1 MSGAFLFQ
9 EAMIMEEYPVILD
22 GKDAGRIT
30 VRRNVLM
37 TEFDACAPG
46 REGLLRLS
54 VYGGGREGYLG
65 VMEPGNGGLRLIRTL
80 SASAMKNF
88 PENIQYAGAAGE
100 EPVPVPGVLKA
111 SASAPKPNGPEE
123 GLLWFS
129 TPEGVLTAFDGEGTL
144 CAIPA
149 DMPRPPKGIA
159 RIINGREY
167 LVFPGPARWK

>member
-1 MSGAFLFQ
+1 
-9 EAMIMEEYPVILD
+9 MEEYPVILD

-30 VRRNVLM
+30 VRRNGLM
-37 TEFDACAPG
+37 TEFDASVPD

-65 VMEPGNGGLRLIRTL
+65 VTEPGNGGLRLIRTL

-100 EPVPVPGVLKA
+100 EPAPVIDVSQAPASVPEPG
-111 SASAPKPNGPEE
+111 APED